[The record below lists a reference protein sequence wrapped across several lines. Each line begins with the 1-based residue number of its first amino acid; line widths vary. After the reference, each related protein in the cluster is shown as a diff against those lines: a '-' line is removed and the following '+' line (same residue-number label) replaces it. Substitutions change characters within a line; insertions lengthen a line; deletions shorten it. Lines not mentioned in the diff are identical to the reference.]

1 MERVGSFVG
10 SHDKEFLRELAYR
23 ILDSMDDKLKKVFV
37 AERYDN
43 ADWIAA
49 ATMLLPLDMAKQISF
64 TTYTG
69 SPDRCFHKVAGLFD
83 TDYISPTVSLFSL
96 SVGDLKESE
105 RDELFDSYVD
115 HAYSEGSDRQA
126 FFEFLSRVGWKEVGK
141 GIIDAYNMFC
151 VCEKGTVPPEKSC
164 LRCLDALKKTIVS
177 AKDEDIIS
185 VYNVVKDRMDPGM
198 ADFFVNTA
206 VPRMNDK
213 EAANRIL
220 AEVAAYTLGPSRGIT
235 DGAEV
240 VSTYPKY
247 RDTVMRCVDLGALD
261 LVDYPAAR
269 YYCYKASAETGD
281 QKLSQVVSGYGAL
294 DDVFIDALC
303 SDGTS
308 CIDALGKKS
317 LLSDSAKASV
327 KDGMIARAGGL
338 PSSLMERAYDFGL
351 DEDSEFANRL
361 SEAILQRGDR
371 QAMEKAFV
379 DAAISKGDTSSATAV
394 AAKHVDSIIQSG
406 GDLASTIRFIG
417 QRASSLDWKC
427 SASLLSALS
436 KSIDFTGFGPLPAV
450 REAMAAYPNMEGM
463 VTDEEATRIRLLSTA
478 DVLSKE
484 GAGTMDISSLT
495 PDEKKAFV
503 KLSMSTAIPKKG
515 ADKWIESR
523 LKLYSSCPDEAAS
536 RMGTIVS
543 HSILDRFDA
552 EAVASF
558 IKTATSMGASDES
571 IYSNLKMDGR
581 QAGKVRKL
589 LEDDVLKS
597 FNNVFKEDEDS
608 HKGFFSKIKDDS
620 KNEDEKQ
627 EKQPKKGGLL
637 GFLKRRW
644 Q

>member
-1 MERVGSFVG
+1 MLDRVSSFVG
-10 SHDKEFLRELAYR
+10 SHDRRFLRELVYR
-23 ILDSMDDKLKKVFV
+23 ILDSMDDKLKKVYV

-49 ATMLLPLDMAKQISF
+49 ATMLIPLEMSKQISF
-64 TTYTG
+64 ITYTG

-83 TDYISPTVSLFSL
+83 TDDLSPMVSMFSISS
-96 SVGDLKESE
+96 GDFKESD

-115 HAYSEGSDRQA
+115 SAYSEGSDRQA

-151 VCEKGTVPPEKSC
+151 VCEKNIVPPEKSC

-177 AKDEDIIS
+177 AKDGDIVS
-185 VYNVVKDRMDPGM
+185 VYNVVKGRMDPDM
-198 ADFFVNTA
+198 ADFFGNTA

-220 AEVAAYTLGPSRGIT
+220 AEVASYTLEPSRSIV

-240 VSTYPKY
+240 VSSYSKY
-247 RDTVMRCVDLGALD
+247 KDTLMRCVNLGALD

-281 QKLSQVVSGYGAL
+281 QRLSQIVAGYGEL

-303 SDGTS
+303 SDGT
-308 CIDALGKKS
+308 CVEALGKQS
-317 LLSDSAKASV
+317 PLSDAAKSSL
-327 KDGMIARAGGL
+327 KNGILSRAGGL
-338 PSSLMERAYDFGL
+338 PSALLGRAFEFGL
-351 DEDSEFANRL
+351 DEDHDLAHRL
-361 SEAILQRGDR
+361 SEAILQREDR
-371 QAMEKAFV
+371 QAMEKTFI
-379 DAAISKGDTSSATAV
+379 DAAIGKGDNSSATVIASR
-394 AAKHVDSIIQSG
+394 HVDSIVQGG
-406 GDLASTIRFIG
+406 GDLASTIRYMG

-450 REAMAAYPNMEGM
+450 REAMAAYPDMEGM
-463 VTDEEATRIRLLSTA
+463 VTSEEASRIRLLSTA

-484 GAGTMDISSLT
+484 GAGTMDLSSLT
-495 PDEKKAFV
+495 ADERKAFV
-503 KLSMSTAIPKKG
+503 KLSMSTAIPKKE
-515 ADKWIESR
+515 ADKWVENR
-523 LKLYSSCPDEAAS
+523 MKLYSSCPDEAAS

-543 HSILDRFDA
+543 HNIQDRFDA
-552 EAVASF
+552 DTVVSF
-558 IKTATSMGASDES
+558 IKSAKSIGASDES
-571 IYSNLKMDGR
+571 IYSNLRMDGK

-589 LEDDVLKS
+589 LEGDMLEG
-597 FNNVFKEDEDS
+597 FNKLFKESEDS
-608 HKGFFSKIKDDS
+608 HKGFFSKSKDD
-620 KNEDEKQ
+620 DEKSD
-627 EKQPKKGGLL
+627 KQPKKGGLL